1 MAHDATYLG
10 RWRLQG
16 ARVMLTKKLKIG
28 IVCPYGWDTPGGVQN
43 HIRDL
48 AEFLIAAGHDVSVLA
63 PAIDEEKLP
72 SYVVSA
78 GKPISIPYNGA
89 VARVL
94 FGPIA
99 YARVRQWISNGNF
112 DLLHL
117 HEPAI
122 PSISLLA
129 CWAAE
134 GPMVGTFHA
143 AAKRQKV
150 IFAIGPILEP
160 AIEKLS
166 ARIAVS
172 EAARL
177 TLTDHLETD
186 AVVIPNG
193 IYATRYAE
201 GVAQEKWQGNTIGF
215 IGRFEEPR
223 KGLQVLVDALPI
235 ISRFAPDVR
244 VLVAGPGDPKDVE
257 KHIDP
262 QLRKRFEFLGR
273 ISEEEKADFMSSVSL
288 YVAPNTGGESFGI
301 ILAEALA
308 GGACVVASDIPA
320 FDSLLGGGEYG
331 ALFESE
337 NSTDLAKVVID
348 LLRDDS
354 KRNELAAAGK
364 ARSELFDWDVVADQ
378 IFSIYEMAM
387 VGSDGVTLSSDN
399 RSWNRFLSR
408 DEEKK

>member
-1 MAHDATYLG
+1 ML
-10 RWRLQG
+10 
-16 ARVMLTKKLKIG
+16 ARSLKIG
-28 IVCPYGWDTPGGVQN
+28 IVCPYSWDTPGGVQN

-48 AEFLIAAGHDVSVLA
+48 AEFLIAAGHHVSVLA
-63 PAIDEEKLP
+63 PAIDESKLP
-72 SYVVSA
+72 DYVVNA

-94 FGPIA
+94 FGPVA
-99 YARVRQWISNGNF
+99 FSRVRQWISNGEF

-129 CWAAE
+129 CWAAD

-143 AAKRQKV
+143 AAKRQKI

-177 TLTDHLETD
+177 TLTDHLDTD

-193 IYATRYAE
+193 IYASRYHDGEAE
-201 GVAQEKWQGNTIGF
+201 EKWQGNTIGF

-223 KGLQVLVDALPI
+223 KGLSVLLEALPVI
-235 ISRFAPDVR
+235 ARFAPDVK
-244 VLVAGPGDPKDVE
+244 VFVAGPGDPSEVE
-257 KHIDP
+257 QSIDP
-262 QLRKRFEFLGR
+262 QLRHRFTFLGK
-273 ISEEEKADFMSSVSL
+273 ISEEEKANFMSSVAL

-320 FDSLLGGGEYG
+320 FEDLLGHGQFG
-331 ALFESE
+331 ALFKSE
-337 NSTDLAKVVID
+337 DSTDLAKVVID
-348 LLRDDS
+348 LLRDET
-354 KRNELAAAGK
+354 KRAELATAGK
-364 ARSELFDWDVVADQ
+364 IRGQSFDWDIIAQQ
-378 IFSIYEMAM
+378 IYSVYEMSI
-387 VGSDGVTLSSDN
+387 VGSEKVKLASDT
-399 RSWNRFLSR
+399 RSWNRFLSK
-408 DEEKK
+408 DAK

>member
-1 MAHDATYLG
+1 VLS
-10 RWRLQG
+10 RS
-16 ARVMLTKKLKIG
+16 LKIG
-28 IVCPYGWDTPGGVQN
+28 IVCPYSWDTPGGVQN

-48 AEFLIAAGHDVSVLA
+48 AEFLIASGHDVSVLA
-63 PAIDEEKLP
+63 PAIDESKLP
-72 SYVVSA
+72 DYVVNA

-94 FGPIA
+94 FGPVA
-99 YARVRQWISNGNF
+99 FARVRQWISHGDF

-129 CWAAE
+129 CWAAD

-143 AAKRQKV
+143 AAKRQKI

-177 TLTDHLETD
+177 TLTDHLDTD
-186 AVVIPNG
+186 AVIIPNG
-193 IYATRYAE
+193 IYANRYTD
-201 GVAQEKWQGNTIGF
+201 GHPQEKWSGNTIGF

-223 KGLQVLVDALPI
+223 KGLSVLVDALPV
-235 ISRFAPDVR
+235 ISRFAPDVK
-244 VLVAGPGDPKDVE
+244 VFVAGPGNPEEVIE
-257 KHIDP
+257 SIDP
-262 QLRKRFEFLGR
+262 QLRQRFEFLGK
-273 ISEEEKADFMSSVSL
+273 ISESDKADFMSSIAV

-320 FDSLLGGGEYG
+320 FDDLLGHGEFG

-337 NSTDLAKVVID
+337 SSTELAKVVLD
-348 LLRDDS
+348 LLRDEN
-354 KRNELAAAGK
+354 KRKELSSRGK
-364 ARSELFDWDVVADQ
+364 ERAKMFDWTVVAEQ
-378 IFSIYEMAM
+378 IYSVYEMSI
-387 VGSDGVTLSSDN
+387 VGSQKVRLASDT
-399 RSWNRFLSR
+399 RPWNRFLGKE
-408 DEEKK
+408 DKQ

>member
-1 MAHDATYLG
+1 
-10 RWRLQG
+10 
-16 ARVMLTKKLKIG
+16 MLTKKLKIG

-43 HIRDL
+43 HVRDL
-48 AEFLIAAGHDVSVLA
+48 AEFLIAAGHKVSVLA
-63 PAIDEEKLP
+63 PAIDEEQLP
-72 SYVVSA
+72 DYVVSA

-99 YARVRQWISNGNF
+99 YARVRQWIGSGEF

-186 AVVIPNG
+186 AIVVPNG
-193 IYATRYAE
+193 IYAKRYSA
-201 GVAQEKWQGNTIGF
+201 GNYQQKWAGNTIGF

-223 KGLQVLVDALPI
+223 KGLKVLVDALPI
-235 ISRFAPDVR
+235 IARFAPDVK
-244 VLVAGPGDPKDVE
+244 VFVAGPGDPKEFVKE
-257 KHIDP
+257 IDP
-262 QLRKRFEFLGR
+262 ELRNRFEFLGR
-273 ISEEEKADFMSSVSL
+273 ISEQEKADFMSSVSL

-320 FDSLLGGGEYG
+320 FDSLLGAGEFG

-337 NSTDLAKVVID
+337 NSTDLAKVIID
-348 LLRDDS
+348 LLRDEN
-354 KRNELAAAGK
+354 KRKELARTGK
-364 ARSELFDWDVVADQ
+364 KHAQVFDWDVVAEQ
-378 IFSIYEMAM
+378 IFSIYEMAI
-387 VGSDGVTLSSDN
+387 VGGKGVSLSSDG
-399 RSWNRFLSR
+399 RAWGRFLSR

>member
-1 MAHDATYLG
+1 
-10 RWRLQG
+10 
-16 ARVMLTKKLKIG
+16 MLSRSLKIG
-28 IVCPYGWDTPGGVQN
+28 IVCPYSWDTPGGVQN

-48 AEFLIAAGHDVSVLA
+48 AEFLIESGHDVSVLA
-63 PAIDEEKLP
+63 PVIDESNLP
-72 SYVVSA
+72 EYVVNA

-94 FGPIA
+94 FGPVA
-99 YARVRQWISNGNF
+99 FARVRQWISQGEF

-129 CWAAE
+129 CWAAD

-143 AAKRQKV
+143 AAKRQKI

-177 TLTDHLETD
+177 TLTDHLDTD
-186 AVVIPNG
+186 AVIIPNG
-193 IYATRYAE
+193 IYANRYTD
-201 GVAQEKWQGNTIGF
+201 GKTIEKWSGNTIGF

-223 KGLQVLVDALPI
+223 KGLSVLVDALPM
-235 ISRFAPDVR
+235 ISRFAPDVKIF
-244 VLVAGPGDPKDVE
+244 VAGPGDPAEVIE
-257 KHIDP
+257 GIDP
-262 QLRKRFEFLGR
+262 QLRQRFEFLGK
-273 ISEEEKADFMSSVSL
+273 ITESEKADFMSSVAV

-320 FDSLLGGGEYG
+320 FDDLLGHGEFG

-337 NSTDLAKVVID
+337 SSTELAKVVID
-348 LLRDDS
+348 LLRDETKRKELSARGKERS
-354 KRNELAAAGK
+354 KK
-364 ARSELFDWDVVADQ
+364 FDWTVVAQQ
-378 IFSIYEMAM
+378 IYSVYEMSS
-387 VGSDGVTLSSDN
+387 VGSQKVRLASDT
-399 RSWNRFLSR
+399 RPWNRFLSK
-408 DEEKK
+408 EEKQ

>member
-1 MAHDATYLG
+1 
-10 RWRLQG
+10 
-16 ARVMLTKKLKIG
+16 
-28 IVCPYGWDTPGGVQN
+28 
-43 HIRDL
+43 L
-48 AEFLIAAGHDVSVLA
+48 AEFLIAAGHQVSVLA
-63 PAIDEEKLP
+63 PAIDEDNLP
-72 SYVVSA
+72 DYVVNA

-94 FGPIA
+94 FGPVA
-99 YARVRQWISNGNF
+99 FSRVRQWISQGDF

-129 CWAAE
+129 CWAAD

-143 AAKRQKV
+143 AAKRQKI

-177 TLTDHLETD
+177 TLTDHLDTD
-186 AVVIPNG
+186 AIVIPNG
-193 IYATRYAE
+193 IYASRYHQGTPE
-201 GVAQEKWQGNTIGF
+201 EKWQGNTIGF

-223 KGLQVLVDALPI
+223 KGLSVLLEALPVI
-235 ISRFAPDVR
+235 ARFAPDVR
-244 VLVAGPGDPKDVE
+244 ILVAGPGDPTEVE
-257 KHIDP
+257 KSIDP
-262 QLRKRFEFLGR
+262 QLRHRFEFLGK
-273 ISEEEKADFMSSVSL
+273 ISEEDKANFMSSVSL

-320 FDSLLGGGEYG
+320 FDDLLGHGQFG
-331 ALFESE
+331 ALFKSE
-337 NSTDLAKVVID
+337 DSTDLAKVIIE
-348 LLRDDS
+348 LLRDES
-354 KRNELAAAGK
+354 KRSQLATAG
-364 ARSELFDWDVVADQ
+364 RSRGQSFDWDLIAKRIYSV
-378 IFSIYEMAM
+378 YEMSI
-387 VGSDGVTLSSDN
+387 VGSEKVKLASDT
-399 RSWNRFLSR
+399 RSWNRFLSK
-408 DEEKK
+408 DEK

>member
-1 MAHDATYLG
+1 
-10 RWRLQG
+10 
-16 ARVMLTKKLKIG
+16 
-28 IVCPYGWDTPGGVQN
+28 VCPYSWDTPGGVQN

-48 AEFLIAAGHDVSVLA
+48 AEFLIDAGHEVSVLA
-63 PAIDEEKLP
+63 PAIDENKLP
-72 SYVVSA
+72 DYVVNA

-94 FGPIA
+94 FGPVA
-99 YARVRQWISNGNF
+99 FARVRQWISQGDF

-129 CWAAE
+129 CWAAD

-143 AAKRQKV
+143 AAKRQKI

-177 TLTDHLETD
+177 TLTDHLDTD
-186 AVVIPNG
+186 AVIIPNG
-193 IYATRYAE
+193 IYANRYTE
-201 GVAQEKWQGNTIGF
+201 GKRIEKWSGNTIGF

-223 KGLQVLVDALPI
+223 KGLSVLVDALPV
-235 ISRFAPDVR
+235 ISRFAPDVK
-244 VLVAGPGDPKDVE
+244 VLVAGPGDPADVIE
-257 KHIDP
+257 DIDP
-262 QLRKRFEFLGR
+262 ELRQRFEFLGK
-273 ISEEEKADFMSSVSL
+273 ISEDEKADFMSSVAV

-320 FDSLLGGGEYG
+320 FDDLLGQGEFG

-337 NSTDLAKVVID
+337 SATELAKVVID
-348 LLRDDS
+348 LLRDEN
-354 KRNELAAAGK
+354 KRKELSSRGK
-364 ARSELFDWDVVADQ
+364 ERAKLFDWTVVAQQ
-378 IFSIYEMAM
+378 IYSVYEMSI
-387 VGSDGVTLSSDN
+387 VGSQKVRLASDT
-399 RSWNRFLSR
+399 RPWNRFLSK
-408 DEEKK
+408 EEKQ

>member
-1 MAHDATYLG
+1 
-10 RWRLQG
+10 
-16 ARVMLTKKLKIG
+16 MLNRSLKIG
-28 IVCPYGWDTPGGVQN
+28 IVCPYSWDTPGGVQN

-48 AEFLIAAGHDVSVLA
+48 AEFLIDAGHEVSVLA
-63 PAIDEEKLP
+63 PAIDENKLP
-72 SYVVSA
+72 DYVVNA

-94 FGPIA
+94 FGPVA
-99 YARVRQWISNGNF
+99 FARVRQWISQGDF

-129 CWAAE
+129 CWAAD

-143 AAKRQKV
+143 AAKRQKI

-177 TLTDHLETD
+177 TLTDHLDTD
-186 AVVIPNG
+186 AVIIPNG
-193 IYATRYAE
+193 IYANRYTE
-201 GVAQEKWQGNTIGF
+201 GKRIEKWSGNTIGF

-223 KGLQVLVDALPI
+223 KGLSVLVDALPV
-235 ISRFAPDVR
+235 ISRFAPDVK
-244 VLVAGPGDPKDVE
+244 VLVAGPGDPADVIE
-257 KHIDP
+257 DIDP
-262 QLRKRFEFLGR
+262 QLRQRFEFLGK
-273 ISEEEKADFMSSVSL
+273 ISEDEKADFMSSVAV

-320 FDSLLGGGEYG
+320 FDDLLGQGEYG

-337 NSTDLAKVVID
+337 SATELAKVVID
-348 LLRDDS
+348 LLRDET
-354 KRNELAAAGK
+354 KRKELSSRGK
-364 ARSELFDWDVVADQ
+364 ERAQLFDWTVVAEQ
-378 IFSIYEMAM
+378 IYSVYEMSI
-387 VGSDGVTLSSDN
+387 VGSQKVRLASDT
-399 RSWNRFLSR
+399 RPWNRFLSK
-408 DEEKK
+408 EEKQ

>member
-1 MAHDATYLG
+1 
-10 RWRLQG
+10 
-16 ARVMLTKKLKIG
+16 MLNRSLKIG
-28 IVCPYGWDTPGGVQN
+28 IVCPYSWDTPGGVQN

-63 PAIDEEKLP
+63 PAIDENKLP
-72 SYVVSA
+72 DYVVNA

-94 FGPIA
+94 FGPVA
-99 YARVRQWISNGNF
+99 FARVRQWISQGDF

-129 CWAAE
+129 CWAAD

-143 AAKRQKV
+143 AAKRQKI

-177 TLTDHLETD
+177 TLTDHLDTD
-186 AVVIPNG
+186 AVIIPNG
-193 IYATRYAE
+193 IYANRYTE
-201 GVAQEKWQGNTIGF
+201 GKRIEKWSGNTIGF

-223 KGLQVLVDALPI
+223 KGLSVLVDALPV
-235 ISRFAPDVR
+235 ISRFAPDVK
-244 VLVAGPGDPKDVE
+244 VLVAGPGDPADVIE
-257 KHIDP
+257 NIDP
-262 QLRKRFEFLGR
+262 QMRQRFEFLGK
-273 ISEEEKADFMSSVSL
+273 ISEDEKADFMSSVAV

-320 FDSLLGGGEYG
+320 FDDLLGQGEFG

-337 NSTDLAKVVID
+337 SSTELAKVVID
-348 LLRDDS
+348 LLRDES
-354 KRNELAAAGK
+354 KRKELSSRGK
-364 ARSELFDWDVVADQ
+364 ERAKLFDWTVVAEQ
-378 IFSIYEMAM
+378 IYSVYEMSI
-387 VGSDGVTLSSDN
+387 VGSQKVRLASDT
-399 RSWNRFLSR
+399 RPWNRFLSK
-408 DEEKK
+408 EEKQ

>member
-1 MAHDATYLG
+1 
-10 RWRLQG
+10 
-16 ARVMLTKKLKIG
+16 MLNRSLKIG
-28 IVCPYGWDTPGGVQN
+28 IVCPYSWDTPGGVQN

-63 PAIDEEKLP
+63 PAIDENKLP
-72 SYVVSA
+72 DYVVNA

-94 FGPIA
+94 FGPVA
-99 YARVRQWISNGNF
+99 FARVRQWISQGDF

-129 CWAAE
+129 CWAAD

-143 AAKRQKV
+143 AAKRQKI

-177 TLTDHLETD
+177 TLTDHLDTD
-186 AVVIPNG
+186 AVIIPNG
-193 IYATRYAE
+193 IYANRYTE
-201 GVAQEKWQGNTIGF
+201 GKRIEKWSGNTIGF

-223 KGLQVLVDALPI
+223 KGLSVLVDALPV
-235 ISRFAPDVR
+235 ISRFAPDVK
-244 VLVAGPGDPKDVE
+244 VLVAGPGDPADVIE
-257 KHIDP
+257 NIDP
-262 QLRKRFEFLGR
+262 QLRQRFEFLGK
-273 ISEEEKADFMSSVSL
+273 ISEDEKADFMSSVAV

-320 FDSLLGGGEYG
+320 FEDLLGQGEFG

-337 NSTDLAKVVID
+337 SATELAKVVID
-348 LLRDDS
+348 LLRDEN
-354 KRNELAAAGK
+354 KRKELSARGK
-364 ARSELFDWDVVADQ
+364 ERAKLFDWTVVAQQ
-378 IFSIYEMAM
+378 IYTVYEMSI
-387 VGSDGVTLSSDN
+387 VGSQKVRLASDT
-399 RSWNRFLSR
+399 RPWNRFLSK
-408 DEEKK
+408 EEKQ

>member
-1 MAHDATYLG
+1 ML
-10 RWRLQG
+10 
-16 ARVMLTKKLKIG
+16 ARSLKIG
-28 IVCPYGWDTPGGVQN
+28 IVCPYSWDTPGGVQN

-48 AEFLIAAGHDVSVLA
+48 AEFLIAAGHHVSVLA
-63 PAIDEEKLP
+63 PAIDESKLP
-72 SYVVSA
+72 DYVVNA

-94 FGPIA
+94 FGPVA
-99 YARVRQWISNGNF
+99 FSRVRQWISNGEF

-129 CWAAE
+129 CWAAD

-143 AAKRQKV
+143 AAKRQKI

-177 TLTDHLETD
+177 TLTDHLDTD

-193 IYATRYAE
+193 IYASRYHDGKAE
-201 GVAQEKWQGNTIGF
+201 EKWQGNTIGF

-223 KGLQVLVDALPI
+223 KGLSVLLEALPVI
-235 ISRFAPDVR
+235 ARFAPNVK
-244 VLVAGPGDPKDVE
+244 VFVAGPGDPSEVE
-257 KHIDP
+257 QSIDP
-262 QLRKRFEFLGR
+262 QLRHRFTFLGK
-273 ISEEEKADFMSSVSL
+273 ISEEEKANFMSSVAL

-320 FDSLLGGGEYG
+320 FEDLLGHGQFG
-331 ALFESE
+331 ALFKSE
-337 NSTDLAKVVID
+337 DSTDLAKVVID
-348 LLRDDS
+348 LLRDET
-354 KRNELAAAGK
+354 KRAELAAAGK
-364 ARSELFDWDVVADQ
+364 MRGQSFDWDIIAQQ
-378 IFSIYEMAM
+378 IYSVYEMSI
-387 VGSDGVTLSSDN
+387 VGSEKVKLASDT
-399 RSWNRFLSR
+399 RSWNRFLSK
-408 DEEKK
+408 DAK

>member
-1 MAHDATYLG
+1 
-10 RWRLQG
+10 
-16 ARVMLTKKLKIG
+16 VLTRSLKIG
-28 IVCPYGWDTPGGVQN
+28 IVCPYSWDTPGGVQN

-48 AEFLIAAGHDVSVLA
+48 AEFLIASGHDVSVLA
-63 PAIDEEKLP
+63 PAIDETKLP
-72 SYVVSA
+72 NYVVNA

-94 FGPIA
+94 FGPVA
-99 YARVRQWISNGNF
+99 FARVRQWISQGDF

-129 CWAAE
+129 CWAAD

-143 AAKRQKV
+143 AAKRQKI

-186 AVVIPNG
+186 AVIIPNG
-193 IYATRYAE
+193 IYADRYTD
-201 GVAQEKWQGNTIGF
+201 GKSLDKWSGNTIGF

-223 KGLQVLVDALPI
+223 KGLSVLVDALPV
-235 ISRFAPDVR
+235 ISRFAPDVK
-244 VLVAGPGDPKDVE
+244 VFVAGPGDPAEVIE
-257 KHIDP
+257 SIDP
-262 QLRKRFEFLGR
+262 QLRHRFEFLGK
-273 ISEEEKADFMSSVSL
+273 ISESEKANFVSSVSL

-320 FDSLLGGGEYG
+320 FDDLLGHGEFG

-337 NSTDLAKVVID
+337 SSTELAKVAID
-348 LLRDDS
+348 LLRDEN
-354 KRNELAAAGK
+354 KRKELSSRGK
-364 ARSELFDWDVVADQ
+364 ERAKMFDWKVVAER
-378 IFSIYEMAM
+378 IFSVYEMSI
-387 VGSDGVTLSSDN
+387 VGSQKVRLASDT
-399 RSWNRFLSR
+399 RPWNRFLNK
-408 DEEKK
+408 DEK

>member
-1 MAHDATYLG
+1 MFTQ
-10 RWRLQG
+10 R
-16 ARVMLTKKLKIG
+16 LKIG
-28 IVCPYGWDTPGGVQN
+28 IVCPYSWDTPGGVQN

-48 AEFLIAAGHDVSVLA
+48 AEYLIGAGHEVSVLS
-63 PAIDEEKLP
+63 PAIDEDNLP

-78 GKPISIPYNGA
+78 GKPLSIPYNGA
-89 VARVL
+89 VARIL
-94 FGPIA
+94 FGPVA
-99 YARVRQWISNGNF
+99 FARVRQWISSGDF

-143 AAKRQKV
+143 AAKRQKI

-177 TLTDHLETD
+177 TLSDHLDTD
-186 AVVIPNG
+186 AVIIPNG
-193 IYATRYAE
+193 IYASRYAQ
-201 GVAQEKWQGNTIGF
+201 GVAQEKWLGNTIGF

-223 KGLQVLVDALPI
+223 KGLSVLLDALPVI
-235 ISRFAPDVR
+235 ARFAPDVK
-244 VLVAGPGDPKDVE
+244 VLVAGPGDPTNAIKE
-257 KHIDP
+257 IDP
-262 QLRKRFEFLGR
+262 ELRHRFQFLGK
-273 ISEEEKADFMSSVSL
+273 ISEEDKANFMASVAI

-320 FDSLLGGGEYG
+320 FDDLLGGGKYG
-331 ALFESE
+331 ALFKSE
-337 NSTDLAKVVID
+337 DSTELAKVVID
-348 LLRDDS
+348 LLRDS
-354 KRNELAAAGK
+354 TKRSQLATSGK
-364 ARSELFDWDVVADQ
+364 EHAQMFDWEVVAQQ
-378 IFSIYEMAM
+378 IYSIYEMSI
-387 VGSDGVTLSSDN
+387 VGGQKVSLSSDN
-399 RSWNRFLSR
+399 RAWNRFLGR
-408 DEEKK
+408 DEEK

>member
-1 MAHDATYLG
+1 
-10 RWRLQG
+10 
-16 ARVMLTKKLKIG
+16 MLTKTLNIG

-43 HIRDL
+43 HVRDL
-48 AEFLIAAGHDVSVLA
+48 AEFLIAAGHKVSVLA

-72 SYVVSA
+72 NYVVNA

-150 IFAIGPILEP
+150 IYAIGPILEP
-160 AIEKLS
+160 AIEKLN

-193 IYATRYAE
+193 IYAKRYAD
-201 GVAQEKWQGNTIGF
+201 GKPQSKWQGNTIGF

-235 ISRFAPDVR
+235 ISRFAPDVK
-244 VLVAGPGDPKDVE
+244 VFVAGPGDPRDFE
-257 KHIDP
+257 KEIDP
-262 QLRKRFEFLGR
+262 QLRNRFEFLGK
-273 ISEEEKADFMSSVSL
+273 ISEEDKADFMSSVSL

-320 FDSLLGGGEYG
+320 FDSLLGGGEFG

-348 LLRDDS
+348 LFRDDE
-354 KRNELAAAGK
+354 KRKQLAIAGK
-364 ARSELFDWDVVADQ
+364 ARAAIFDWDVVAEQ
-378 IFSIYEMAM
+378 IFSIYEMAIVGGEGVK
-387 VGSDGVTLSSDN
+387 VGSDG
-399 RSWNRFLSR
+399 RSWNRFLTR
-408 DEEKK
+408 DEDKK

>member
-1 MAHDATYLG
+1 VLNHS
-10 RWRLQG
+10 
-16 ARVMLTKKLKIG
+16 LKIG
-28 IVCPYGWDTPGGVQN
+28 IVCPYSWDTPGGVQN

-48 AEFLIAAGHDVSVLA
+48 AEFLIASGHEVSVLA
-63 PAIDEEKLP
+63 PAIDETKLP
-72 SYVVSA
+72 DYVVNA

-94 FGPIA
+94 FGPVA
-99 YARVRQWISNGNF
+99 FARVRQWISQGDF

-129 CWAAE
+129 CWAAD

-143 AAKRQKV
+143 AAKRQKI

-177 TLTDHLETD
+177 TLTDHLDTD
-186 AVVIPNG
+186 AVIIPNG
-193 IYATRYAE
+193 IYANRYTD
-201 GVAQEKWQGNTIGF
+201 GKSLEKWSGNTIGF

-223 KGLQVLVDALPI
+223 KGLSVLVDALPV
-235 ISRFAPDVR
+235 ISRFAPDVK
-244 VLVAGPGDPKDVE
+244 VFVAGPGNPEEVIE
-257 KHIDP
+257 SIDP
-262 QLRKRFEFLGR
+262 QLRQRFEFLGK
-273 ISEEEKADFMSSVSL
+273 ISESEKADFMSSVAV

-308 GGACVVASDIPA
+308 GGACVIASDIPA
-320 FDSLLGGGEYG
+320 FDDLLGQGEFG

-337 NSTDLAKVVID
+337 SSTELAKVVID
-348 LLRDDS
+348 LLRDQA
-354 KRNELAAAGK
+354 KRKELSNRGK
-364 ARSELFDWDVVADQ
+364 ERAKIFDWTVVAEQ
-378 IFSIYEMAM
+378 IFSVYEMSI
-387 VGSDGVTLSSDN
+387 VGSQKVRLASDT
-399 RSWNRFLSR
+399 RPWNRFLSK
-408 DEEKK
+408 EEKQ